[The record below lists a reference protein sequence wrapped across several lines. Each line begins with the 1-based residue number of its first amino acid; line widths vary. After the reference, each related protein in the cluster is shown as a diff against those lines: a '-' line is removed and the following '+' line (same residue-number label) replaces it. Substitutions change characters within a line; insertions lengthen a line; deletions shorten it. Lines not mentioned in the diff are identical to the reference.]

1 MIFGIESEGEVM
13 AALTDFAVAA
23 WREDGRWLVETLSDN
38 VGDGLDHFV
47 GALQA
52 QPSDS
57 GVLGF
62 LCVDEEFFIA
72 VRVHGTQVHY
82 LLSDVLGAT
91 EFPIAGEVL
100 QRLDLPLPDEEDE
113 SQPAGDLSI
122 FADLGMESMELA
134 VICDDLE
141 RFPDE
146 QIEDIAS
153 QLGFGDQ
160 LDSLL
165 DSLAS

>member
-1 MIFGIESEGEVM
+1 M

-23 WREDGRWLVETLSDN
+23 WREDGRWLVETLADN
-38 VGDGLDHFV
+38 VATDLNQLV
-47 GALQA
+47 AALKA

-57 GVLGF
+57 GVVGF

-72 VRVHGTQVHY
+72 VRVQGPTEHY
-82 LLSDVLGAT
+82 LLSDVLAAT
-91 EFPIAGEVL
+91 EFPIASEVL
-100 QRLDLPLPDEEDE
+100 ARLDLPLPDEDDD
-113 SQPAGDLSI
+113 SQPAGELSI
-122 FADLGMESMELA
+122 FADLGMDSMELA

-160 LDSLL
+160 LDALL